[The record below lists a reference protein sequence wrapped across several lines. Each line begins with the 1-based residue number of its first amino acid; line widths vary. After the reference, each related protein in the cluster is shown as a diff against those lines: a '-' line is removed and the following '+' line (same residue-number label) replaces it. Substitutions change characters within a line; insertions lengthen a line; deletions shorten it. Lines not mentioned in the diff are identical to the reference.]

1 MLKARSSDSKVACV
15 YAPPAL
21 PGHGVLDQ
29 FGANSI
35 VGVGGYF
42 DPVGQQHVV
51 IVGTTDG
58 KLYDLWWQGPNPATR
73 ELLYQFGANRGVG
86 GYYAVT
92 DKNQHAI
99 VGTADGKVNEL
110 CWQGPNPAD
119 QRVLRQFGANS
130 IVRVGGYYA
139 DSDKNQHAIVG
150 TKDGRVHELYWP
162 VS

>member
-51 IVGTTDG
+51 
-58 KLYDLWWQGPNPATR
+58 
-73 ELLYQFGANRGVG
+73 
-86 GYYAVT
+86 
-92 DKNQHAI
+92 I